1 MGQALYRKYRSKNL
15 SEIIGQDHITK
26 TLAKAI
32 ETDRISHAYIFTGP
46 RGVGKTSVARILA
59 HSINDL
65 PYTDDNHPIDIIE
78 MDAASNTG
86 IEDMRDLIE
95 KAYIAPTSAKYK
107 VYIIDEVHMLSKNAF
122 NGLLKTLEEPPKH
135 VVFILATTESHK
147 LPLTIISRAQRFQ
160 FKPVDFKTLVE
171 HLRHI
176 AKLESIKIDQESL
189 ELIAQLGEGSV
200 RDSISLLDQAAN
212 YIQPIDL
219 NSISILLGLP
229 PKNII
234 DVIIDA
240 MSKSNTNQ
248 LIFNLNLLFDQGYI
262 APLIASE
269 LAARFRDQLIN
280 NKPTLAINKIL
291 DLLAGLI
298 EVPVSRNPQKYLEIQ
313 LLNALTYNAQPEIVT
328 EKTEIKIPD
337 TTETIKQ
344 NKPVEKNTANIEPIN
359 KIKPITENE
368 TNAEVL
374 IDESAEPKLDTS
386 TSKQL
391 DWNKVLNLLKSK
403 YNTLYGI
410 VRMAQVEIKDPNIE
424 LKFAFS
430 FHQKRVNEPKNRNI
444 ILEAAKLVSGHKMN
458 LECSVDQS
466 LLKKPTSKTVKTES
480 SLNVISS
487 IFGLENDQ

>member
-15 SEIIGQDHITK
+15 SEIIGQEHITK

-65 PYTDDNHPIDIIE
+65 PYTDNTQPIDIIE

-95 KAYIAPTSAKYK
+95 KAYIAPTSSKYK
-107 VYIIDEVHMLSKNAF
+107 VYIIDEVHMLSKSAF

-160 FKPVDFKTLVE
+160 FKPVDSKTLVD
-171 HLRHI
+171 HLRQI

-219 NSISILLGLP
+219 ASISVLLGLP

-234 DVIIDA
+234 DDIIEA
-240 MSKSNTNQ
+240 MSKSHTTQ
-248 LIFNLNLLFDQGYI
+248 LIVNLNLLFNQGYI

-269 LAARFRDQLIN
+269 LAARFRDQIIN
-280 NKPTLAINKIL
+280 NKPTLPIKNIL

-313 LLNALTYNAQPEIVT
+313 LLNALTYASQPEVIIKKPEVKIPT
-328 EKTEIKIPD
+328 TDETVKQSQPTERHISDIEPINKEKTEIKD
-337 TTETIKQ
+337 KSSE
-344 NKPVEKNTANIEPIN
+344 NIIIN
-359 KIKPITENE
+359 KETKPE
-368 TNAEVL
+368 L
-374 IDESAEPKLDTS
+374 STS
-386 TSKQL
+386 TSEQF

-410 VRMAQVEIKDPNIE
+410 VRMAQVEIKDPDIE

-430 FHQKRVNEPKNRNI
+430 FHQKRVNEPKNRTI
-444 ILEAAKLVSGHKMN
+444 ILEAAKQVSGHKMN
-458 LECSVDQS
+458 LECSVDQT
-466 LLKKPTSKTVKTES
+466 LLKKPITKIPETES
-480 SLNVISS
+480 GMNVISS
-487 IFGLENDQ
+487 IFGLENGQ